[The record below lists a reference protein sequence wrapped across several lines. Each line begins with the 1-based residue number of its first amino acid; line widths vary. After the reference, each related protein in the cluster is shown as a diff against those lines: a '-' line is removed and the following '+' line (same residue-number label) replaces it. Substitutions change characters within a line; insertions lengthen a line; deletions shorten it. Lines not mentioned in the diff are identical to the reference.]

1 MEERETESQPV
12 TEYVIDLKERLE
24 AVGDQLRGQQY
35 VVRQDQTKKPSLYF
49 KGDKVW
55 LRTHQKKKA
64 ENPKFAPKY

>member
-35 VVRQDQTKKPSLYF
+35 VVRQDQTKKPSPYL
-49 KGDKVW
+49 KGS
-55 LRTHQKKKA
+55 LA
-64 ENPKFAPKY
+64 ENTPEKESRKP